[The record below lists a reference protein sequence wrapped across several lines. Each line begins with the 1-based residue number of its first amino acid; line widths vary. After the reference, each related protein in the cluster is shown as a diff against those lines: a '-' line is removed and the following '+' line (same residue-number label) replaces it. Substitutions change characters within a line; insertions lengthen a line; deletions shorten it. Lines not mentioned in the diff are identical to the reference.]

1 MKTSI
6 ELKNMRFFAHHG
18 VLPQERVIGNEFV
31 VNLKLETDFS
41 IACKTDEVEDTLNYA
56 HIFDLVKAEM
66 QTPSNLLEHVAGRIL
81 RKIRE
86 TYPNLGAIEIRV
98 AKMYPPVSGEAE
110 MAEVVIND

>member
-41 IACKTDEVEDTLNYA
+41 AACKTDEVEDTLNYA
-56 HIFDLVKAEM
+56 HVFDLVKAEM

-98 AKMYPPVSGEAE
+98 AKMHPPVSGEAE